1 LALKVIGGLLRD
13 AAVDWYDDNVPRLAA
28 AMAFYTLLSLAPLL
42 VISVSVAGAVFGD
55 EAARGEIV
63 GQLRGLLGR
72 EAAEAIQSVLASA
85 RETHTNVVG
94 AVIGGIALFFGASG
108 TFAELQS
115 ALDTVWEVKPK
126 EGRGVRGVI
135 RDRFVS
141 FAAVLGVGFLL
152 LVSLV
157 ISAVLSAAGAYF
169 TAVLPGGAALWQSV
183 NVVVS
188 IAMITV
194 LFALIFK
201 LVPDVQI
208 GWRDVWIGA
217 LVTSLLFVLGKLAI
231 GFYLGRSGVASPYGA
246 AGSVVVVVVW
256 VYYSAQIL
264 FFGAEFTQVY
274 ARRYGSHIP
283 PSPNAVSTATPAV

>member
-1 LALKVIGGLLRD
+1 LVR
-13 AAVDWYDDNVPRLAA
+13 RQRAA
-28 AMAFYTLLSLAPLL
+28 AGGGDGVLHAA
-42 VISVSVAGAVFGD
+42 VAGA
-55 EAARGEIV
+55 AADHLGLGRRRGEIV

-85 RETHTNVVG
+85 RETHTNVAG

-157 ISAVLSAAGAYF
+157 ISAVLSAAGTYF

-188 IAMITV
+188 VAMITG

-201 LVPDVQI
+201 LVPDVEV

-274 ARRYGSHIP
+274 ARRYGSRIP
-283 PSPNAVSTATPAV
+283 PSPNAVSTAAPGPAV